1 MKKMEKIVI
10 SVETLRKIEKT
21 AHRAALIEAGL
32 YAIPTHKV
40 FKSDKS
46 YTRKPKHKKAYV

>member
-21 AHRAALIEAGL
+21 AHRVALIEAGL